1 MNDLQKMTARILAFR
16 DARDWAQFH
25 TPKDMALSLV
35 LEAAELAEHFQW
47 KSDAET
53 RHHVAAKSGAIADEL
68 SDVLYWVLLMAHD
81 FGVDLPAAFEQ
92 KMQKNEAKYPVEA
105 ARGKH
110 TKYDDL
116 PK

>member
-1 MNDLQKMTARILAFR
+1 
-16 DARDWAQFH
+16 
-25 TPKDMALSLV
+25 
-35 LEAAELAEHFQW
+35 
-47 KSDAET
+47 
-53 RHHVAAKSGAIADEL
+53 
-68 SDVLYWVLLMAHD
+68 MAHD

-116 PK
+116 AK